1 MSESTQDELRRGALV
16 NTLGTLGKLAGPSL
30 LIVVTRLYGADVF
43 GIFITAVAFIEAG
56 LAFLTAGFRD
66 GALISV
72 ARHADHDDETDK
84 LYQLLSNTLG
94 WSLGFAVILAG
105 LVFVAGPQLIPL
117 LYDSY
122 GTRLLHM
129 LQWMVLALPIL
140 AFDRIVIAATQGLKI
155 MKYDAISNG
164 GLRPVTLLATGAGF
178 WFWMPSE
185 TGMALAYVSTQAL
198 LGVVAL
204 YVYSRE
210 LEWKPLWQAFRT
222 FTLDRELMRFAIPQ
236 NLNMTLERFLTN
248 IDVLMLGMFGVS
260 ARTTGFY
267 GAGAMIVRELLSIK
281 QVFSNAYAPFIV
293 RLHRAGRTAE
303 LSKTYSRT
311 TLWVITIAIPA
322 LLAVGVMRNDLLRLV
337 SPEFAGL
344 DTLFMLLLLPIPY
357 LQCSFSLAGN
367 IVVMTG
373 HSRLNL
379 LNSTITGVLN
389 VLLNVW
395 LIPVL
400 GLVGAAL
407 ASTIATSVKMALEV
421 VEAHWVANARLLISE
436 IFRPH
441 LAGALVVVGL
451 WSAEVFW
458 GDATGTLFG
467 RGLML
472 ATGLAAYTV
481 ILIVL
486 NGRIPAI
493 PGITTEREPP
503 TLNDDPADQSDA

>member
-1 MSESTQDELRRGALV
+1 MADSTQDELRRGALV

-72 ARHADHDDETDK
+72 ARHADHDDETAK

-94 WSLGFAVILAG
+94 WSLGFAVVLAL
-105 LVFVAGPQLIPL
+105 LVFAAGPWLIPL

-122 GTRLLHM
+122 GARLLHM
-129 LQWMVLALPIL
+129 LQWMVLALPVL
-140 AFDRIVIAATQGLKI
+140 AFDRVVIAATQGLKI

-164 GLRPVTLLATGAGF
+164 GLRPVTLLATGVGF
-178 WFWMPSE
+178 WFLMPNE
-185 TGMALAYVSTQAL
+185 VGMALAYVSTQAL

-210 LEWKPLWQAFRT
+210 LEWKPLWQAFRS
-222 FTLDRELMRFAIPQ
+222 FTIDWQLMRFAIPQ

-260 ARTTGFY
+260 AQTTGFY

-311 TLWVITIAIPA
+311 TLWVITIAVPA
-322 LLAVGVMRNDLLRLV
+322 LLAVGVLRGDLLRLV

-379 LNSTITGVLN
+379 FNSTVTGIIN

-395 LIPVL
+395 LIPTL

-407 ASTIATSVKMALEV
+407 ASTIATSAKMALEV
-421 VEAHWVANARLLISE
+421 TEARWVANARLLISE
-436 IFRPH
+436 IYGPH
-441 LAGALVVVGL
+441 LAGALVALGMWGAYVVWADTL
-451 WSAEVFW
+451 
-458 GDATGTLFG
+458 GTLFG
-467 RGLML
+467 RSLML
-472 ATGLAAYTV
+472 AAGLITYAL
-481 ILIVL
+481 ILIVI
-486 NGRIPAI
+486 NGRIPSI
-493 PGITTEREPP
+493 PGITTERKTP
-503 TLNDDPADQSDA
+503 TLDED

>member
-1 MSESTQDELRRGALV
+1 MPESTQDELRRGALV

-30 LIVVTRLYGADVF
+30 LVVVTRLYGADVF
-43 GIFITAVAFIEAG
+43 GVFITAVAFIEAG

-72 ARHADHDDETDK
+72 ARHADHDDETGK
-84 LYQLLSNTLG
+84 LYQLLANTLG
-94 WSLGFAVILAG
+94 WSLGFAFLLAL
-105 LVFVAGPQLIPL
+105 LVYTAGPWLIPT

-140 AFDRIVIAATQGLKI
+140 AFDRVVIAATQGLKI

-164 GLRPVTLLATGAGF
+164 GLRPVTLLATGIGF
-178 WFWMPSE
+178 WFLMPNE
-185 TGMALAYVSTQAL
+185 IGMALAYVSTQAL
-198 LGVVAL
+198 LGLVAL
-204 YVYSRE
+204 YVYARE
-210 LEWKPLWQAFRT
+210 LAWQPLWHAFRT
-222 FTLDRELMRFAIPQ
+222 FTVDRELMRFAIPQ

-248 IDVLMLGMFGVS
+248 IDVLMLGLFGVS
-260 ARTTGFY
+260 AQTTGFY

-293 RLHRAGRTAE
+293 RLHRAGRIAE

-311 TLWVITIAIPA
+311 TLWVVTIAIPA
-322 LLAVGVMRNDLLRLV
+322 LLAVGVLRNDVLRVV

-344 DTLFMLLLLPIPY
+344 DTLFMLVLLPIPY

-395 LIPVL
+395 LIPLL

-407 ASTIATSVKMALEV
+407 ASALATGVKMVLEV
-421 VEAHWVANARLLISE
+421 VEAHWVADARLLVSE
-436 IFRPH
+436 IYRPH
-441 LAGALVVVGL
+441 LAGALVVLGI
-451 WSAEVFW
+451 WGAETFW
-458 GDATGTLFG
+458 GDATGTLLG
-467 RGLML
+467 RGLL
-472 ATGLAAYTV
+472 LGGALVAYALL
-481 ILIVL
+481 LIAL
-486 NGRIPAI
+486 NGRVPAI
-493 PGITTEREPP
+493 PGFTTQREAPSLP
-503 TLNDDPADQSDA
+503 DDPPDA